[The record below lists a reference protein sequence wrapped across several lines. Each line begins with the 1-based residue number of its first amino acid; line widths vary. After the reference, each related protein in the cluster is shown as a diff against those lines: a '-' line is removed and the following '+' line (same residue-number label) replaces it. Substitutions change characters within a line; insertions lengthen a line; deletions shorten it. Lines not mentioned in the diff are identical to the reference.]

1 LGALDR
7 LQAAIK
13 TLSEVELGELA
24 EVAERIAKQQEGP
37 AEEAIRRSL
46 ATFARYRGTY
56 QGDFDR
62 ESIHDR

>member
-24 EVAERIAKQQEGP
+24 EMAERIAKQREGY
-37 AEEAIRRSL
+37 AEDAVHRSL

-56 QGDFDR
+56 QGDLDR